1 VGEWHRQLPR
11 WDAALAAVEVGDL
24 PAYPRYDLRHVA
36 NPSERPTG
44 VDYHRYLWL
53 VKCIKKAGCDERS
66 IYRSHL
72 FLVKDVLFSAIL
84 AGANEALLEIAALV
98 EAQSGDY
105 TLIANWVTRG
115 QRGLART
122 G

>member
-1 VGEWHRQLPR
+1 MAQTPR

-44 VDYHRYLWL
+44 VDYDRYLWL
-53 VKCIKKAGCDERS
+53 VKRIKKAGCDERS

-84 AGANEALLEIAALV
+84 AAANEALLEIAALV
-98 EAQSGDY
+98 EAQSGKY
-105 TLIANWVTRG
+105 TLIANWITRG

>member
-1 VGEWHRQLPR
+1 MGECHRQLLR

-24 PAYPRYDLRHVA
+24 PAYSRYDLRHVA

-44 VDYHRYLWL
+44 VDYDRYLWL
-53 VKCIKKAGCDERS
+53 VKRIKKAGCDERS
-66 IYRSHL
+66 IYSHL
-72 FLVKDVLFSAIL
+72 FLVKDALFNAIL
-84 AGANEALLEIAALV
+84 AAANDALLEIAALV
-98 EAQSGDY
+98 EAQSGKY
-105 TLIANWVTRG
+105 TLIANWITRG